1 MKCPS
6 CGGEFSSQSIACPY
20 CGREN
25 SEGIVFQKRIYQ
37 KIEKN
42 KLLKR
47 FLIKQKTPE
56 LVQRMLT
63 RLLLIITGVNLT
75 LFAFI
80 VILVLLTEIEV
91 KSDIQPGK
99 YAKVYQTNFEE
110 LDDYYFERYHWR
122 MREFM
127 EVVDNGEIPEHVDI
141 DYLVEYAHRA
151 LKESQDESIFEDVYL
166 HETSFFRGFLKLTEE
181 ESLFL
186 EPEEDGEYEYLLR
199 NDERRIRAVEA
210 IERNLKEGAVK

>member
-25 SEGIVFQKRIYQ
+25 PEGIAFQEEVRR
-37 KIEKN
+37 KIERN
-42 KLLKR
+42 KLLKP

-63 RLLLIITGVNLT
+63 RIFLIIIGINLA

-80 VILVLLTEIEV
+80 FILYLLAGIEV

-99 YAKVYQTNFEE
+99 YAQVYRTNFAE
-110 LDDYYFERYHWR
+110 LDDYYFENYHR
-122 MREFM
+122 QMRGIM
-127 EVVDNGEIPEHVDI
+127 SMIDNGEMPAYDDI
-141 DYLVEYAHRA
+141 DYLVDRAHKA
-151 LKESQDESIFEDVYL
+151 LEEAQDEDIFEDVYL
-166 HETSFFRGFLKLTEE
+166 HEAAFFRGFLKLTEE

-186 EPEEDGEYEYLLR
+186 EPDEDGEYRYLTTT
-199 NDERRIRAVEA
+199 DERRIKAVEA